1 MVRLYNTPCYNESM
15 KIYLARHA
23 QTNYNV
29 LKLCNADP
37 SVDVHLSEEGIK
49 QAENLAELLKDVDY
63 DVVYISELPRT
74 RQTADIINK
83 THLKEMVVDGRINDN
98 KTGFESQPVADFLNA
113 VESAQDP
120 WNAKFNDGES
130 LNEAAKRARNFI
142 DELRTKSYNSVLIVT
157 HGFITQAIF
166 GYLENKTLDEASEF
180 NLLQGTFMEFEL

>member
-1 MVRLYNTPCYNESM
+1 M

-37 SVDVHLSEEGIK
+37 SVDVHLSEEGLE
-49 QAENLAELLKDVDY
+49 QAENLAELLKVIDY
-63 DVVYISELPRT
+63 DVVYFSELPRT

-83 THLKEMVVDGRINDN
+83 MHQKEMIVDGRINDN
-98 KTGFESQPVADFLNA
+98 KTGFESQPVASFLNA
-113 VESAQDP
+113 VDSDPDP

-130 LNEAAKRARNFI
+130 LNDAAERARNFI

-166 GYLENKTLDEASEF
+166 GYLENRTLDEASDF
-180 NLLQGTFMEFEL
+180 NLLQGTYMEFEV